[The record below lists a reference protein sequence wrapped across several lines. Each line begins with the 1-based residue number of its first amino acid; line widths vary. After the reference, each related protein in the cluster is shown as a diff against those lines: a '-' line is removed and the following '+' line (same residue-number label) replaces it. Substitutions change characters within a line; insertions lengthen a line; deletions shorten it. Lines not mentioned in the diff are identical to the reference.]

1 MKKILFLL
9 VLSVFAMS
17 NGEMAFAQDF
27 YATKRSMKEIK
38 KSVKSAEKEGWFPE
52 SRLSSLLKEFIDH
65 ESKISENTIELIGNA
80 NNQKS
85 QAMAKSR
92 AHNNVYNEYASSK
105 GGSIKARI
113 VSEMKDIEEQQA
125 DNFVAAFERAL
136 VVEIKEH
143 IKPSFCI
150 FKQLPNGYY
159 DAVTYHLLDIEKAKK
174 AEQTAMEKAIDEAT
188 KNAVDMKKYAN
199 ELSEFIEEGLN

>member
-1 MKKILFLL
+1 
-9 VLSVFAMS
+9 MS
-17 NGEMAFAQDF
+17 NADMAFAQDF
-27 YATKRSMKEIK
+27 NATKRSMKEIK
-38 KSVKSAEKEGWFPE
+38 KSVKAAEKEGWISE
-52 SRLSSLLKEFIDH
+52 RRLTSLLSEFTKH

-80 NNQKS
+80 NNQKT

-92 AHNNVYNEYASSK
+92 AHTNVYNEYASTK

-150 FKQLPNGYY
+150 FKQLPNGNW
-159 DAVTYHLLDIEKAKK
+159 DAVTYHLLDVEVAKK
-174 AEQTAMEKAIDEAT
+174 AEKTAMEKAIEEAT